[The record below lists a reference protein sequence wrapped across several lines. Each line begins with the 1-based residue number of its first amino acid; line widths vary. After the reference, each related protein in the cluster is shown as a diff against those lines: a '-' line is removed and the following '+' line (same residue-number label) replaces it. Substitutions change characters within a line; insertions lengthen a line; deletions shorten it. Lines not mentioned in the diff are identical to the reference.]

1 MSILTFKMS
10 YLVKTSTVGHVMDMA
25 HMWNCPNFINVINI
39 NHLNVIA
46 YEYTIFYD
54 AKILK

>member
-1 MSILTFKMS
+1 MS

-25 HMWNCPNFINVINI
+25 LMWNCPNFINVINI

-46 YEYTIFYD
+46 YDYTIFDD
-54 AKILK
+54 AKI